1 MAAAAAAAAAGDRI
15 EFAVLVQGRSTTADW
30 LADLLRAKGLT
41 VESTAVRRET
51 QTLLLVRLPPHAAP
65 EAAEQVG
72 MFKLH
77 KDGIEK
83 PFALAHWQ
91 DFSFGEEADPSALF
105 SLAERQEIVQHLLYS
120 IRATQL
126 TQVVGVQ
133 PRRIPIYPGQSV
145 FAVCQRAHVIR
156 AQFPPHDYS
165 NLYTIRSVWLSHLT
179 IPVYM
184 IRAYFGLRIAFYYAF
199 LSFYTWSLMVP
210 MVMGVLVHQH
220 RDSLRWRVAG
230 VLFNMFWNTIIL
242 EVWKRRAEN
251 LSCAWGLHE
260 TPPVR
265 NRLLYS
271 ADEHSALQMIFRVM
285 VSHVVVA
292 LCVSLCIFQQYQYFC
307 LESYI
312 AVQFPSPSLGNK
324 VARVMPGVL
333 NTLVAM
339 AFNDVYRTLCQRLT
353 EWENHQT
360 QGEYIQHLTGKLIV
374 FDFFGRFGTLFYT
387 AFYLQNIR
395 LLRKQVY
402 IQLVLAFTK
411 DNVVEVAM
419 PRAVREISLLVRN
432 MIRRD
437 SSYLPGVHSILSEAE
452 MAAYTSTYM
461 DYYKMFSQFAFVF
474 LFGPVVPLAPLV
486 AFFGNLLEMVV
497 VGYKLIVV
505 FQRPLKVG
513 FEGIGIWE
521 PAFRAIGFLAVPSN
535 IALLCVENP
544 DSLSTLSRLF
554 TDTEFVLFLVS
565 LEHIILLLKLV
576 LQYTLRSQTNCPH
589 AYSRHVL

>member
-1 MAAAAAAAAAGDRI
+1 GDRI
-15 EFAVLVQGRSTTADW
+15 EFAVLVRGRGSTAEW
-30 LADLLRAKGLT
+30 LADLLRAQELT
-41 VESTAVRRET
+41 VECTAVRRET
-51 QTLLLVRLPPHAAP
+51 HHLLLIRLPPHTAP
-65 EAAEQVG
+65 QAAEQVG
-72 MFKLH
+72 LFKMH
-77 KDGIEK
+77 KDGYEK
-83 PFALAHWQ
+83 PFHRSNWR
-91 DFSFGEEADPSALF
+91 DFSHSEEPDPASLF

-126 TQVVGVQ
+126 TEVVGVQ
-133 PRRIPIYPGQSV
+133 PRRIPIYPGQSI
-145 FAVCQRAHVIR
+145 FAVCQRARIIK
-156 AQFPPHDYS
+156 AQFPPHDYA
-165 NLYTIRSVWLSHLT
+165 NLYAIRSVWLSHLT
-179 IPVYM
+179 IPVHM

-230 VLFNMFWNTIIL
+230 VLFNLFWNTIIL

-251 LSCAWGLHE
+251 LCCVWGLHE
-260 TPPVR
+260 TPPTR

-271 ADEHSALQMIFRVM
+271 VEEHSALQKISRVM
-285 VSHVVVA
+285 VSHVVVG
-292 LCVSLCIFQQYQYFC
+292 LCVSLCVFQQYEYFC
-307 LESYI
+307 LESYVAI
-312 AVQFPSPSLGNK
+312 EFPSPSWGNK
-324 VARVMPGVL
+324 LVRVLPGVL

-339 AFNDVYRTLCQRLT
+339 AFSDVYRALSQRLT

-360 QGEYIQHLTGKLIV
+360 QGEYLRHLTGKLIV

-387 AFYLQNIR
+387 AFYLQNVR

-411 DNVVEVAM
+411 DNLVEVAM
-419 PRAVREISLLVRN
+419 PRAVREISALIRN
-432 MIRRD
+432 LIRRD

-452 MAAYTSTYM
+452 MTAYNSTYM

-474 LFGPVVPLAPLV
+474 LFGPIVPLAPLV
-486 AFFGNLLEMVV
+486 AFFGNLLEMLV

-513 FEGIGIWE
+513 FDGIGIWE

-544 DSLSTLSRLF
+544 DPLSTLSRLF

-565 LEHIILLLKLV
+565 LEHIILFLKLV
-576 LQYTLRSQTNCPH
+576 LQYTLRSQTVCPH
-589 AYSRHVL
+589 AYFRPVL